1 MWSLTLKGTTMLI
14 KRVNKQLFDVFRG
27 NGWENWSRFRK
38 EKNRV
43 LLVTGDVV
51 TKEEY
56 AAISKEILNVK

>member
-1 MWSLTLKGTTMLI
+1 MLI

-27 NGWENWSRFRK
+27 NGWENWSRFRR
-38 EKNRV
+38 EKSRV

-56 AAISKEILNVK
+56 SAISKEILNAK

>member
-1 MWSLTLKGTTMLI
+1 MLTQGIKMHI

-27 NGWENWSRFRK
+27 NGWENWSRFRR

-56 AAISKEILNVK
+56 SAISKEILNAK